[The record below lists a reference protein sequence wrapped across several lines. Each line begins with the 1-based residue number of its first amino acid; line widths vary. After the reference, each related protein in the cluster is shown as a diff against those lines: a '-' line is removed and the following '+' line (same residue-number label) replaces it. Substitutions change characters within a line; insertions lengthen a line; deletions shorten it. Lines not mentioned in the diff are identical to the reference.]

1 MLPLGGETVAGD
13 VQLKPIWTDAPLS
26 GTKSF
31 ETVNV
36 PTAWFTIVQAPVDSV
51 ALQPEPT

>member
-1 MLPLGGETVAGD
+1 MVPLGGENVAGE
-13 VQLKPIWTDAPLS
+13 VQVKPIWTEAPLF

-31 ETVNV
+31 ETVKV

-51 ALQPEPT
+51 ALQPDPT